1 MTHPRSHLRLDPH
14 SDGSGRNF
22 LGISM
27 TPEEDMS
34 DVEILAEVRRFSVR
48 CENADDGRGWVWDH
62 ARSLIAEAQYRGL
75 MNGSALCLMGFHA
88 PADRGCHCMRCGKRV
103 SFRDRDVAMGR

>member
-14 SDGSGRNF
+14 SNGSGRNF

-27 TPEEDMS
+27 KPEGDMT
-34 DVEILAEVRRFSVR
+34 DAEVLTEVRRFSVR
-48 CENADDGRGWVWDH
+48 CENTDDCGGWVWDH

-75 MNGSALCLMGFHA
+75 MSGSALCLMGYHA
-88 PADRGCHCMRCGKRV
+88 PPAGGCHCMRCGLDLVRT
-103 SFRDRDVAMGR
+103 RIPRA